1 MAANALDPK
10 HTAMLSM
17 DLQAGIVSIYTRN
30 DELVTRAGAL
40 LQNGRAAGLTIVH
53 VKVGFRAGLPEIH
66 PRNMMLGAIKDSPAH
81 QKLFTG
87 EAGTIHEAVAPI
99 EDEPVVTKSR
109 VSAFA
114 GTDLELLLRANEI
127 DTLVLFGIATS
138 GVVLAT
144 ALTAAD
150 ADYRLFIVKDC
161 CADWDDVVHTCLIEK
176 IFPRFATVLTSEELR
191 GRLAG

>member
-161 CADWDDVVHTCLIEK
+161 CEDWDDVVHTCLIEK
-176 IFPRFATVLTSEELR
+176 IFPRFATVVTSEELR
-191 GRLAG
+191 GRLAR

>member
-66 PRNMMLGAIKDSPAH
+66 PRNVMLGAIKDSPAH

-87 EAGTIHEAVAPI
+87 EAGAIHEAVAPF

-138 GVVLAT
+138 GVVLST

-161 CADWDDVVHTCLIEK
+161 CADLDDVVHTCLIEK
-176 IFPRFATVLTSEELR
+176 IFPRFATVVTSEDLR
-191 GRLAG
+191 GRLVG

>member
-99 EDEPVVTKSR
+99 EDEPVVTKRR

-138 GVVLAT
+138 GVVLST

-150 ADYRLFIVKDC
+150 ADYRLLIVKDC

-176 IFPRFATVLTSEELR
+176 IFPRFASVVTSEELR